1 MNKIPPVTLVA
12 GSLIAFTLITPA
24 QEWPRFH
31 GPNGTGISH
40 AKTIPTKIS
49 ESDLNWKLDL
59 PGSGNSS
66 PVLWGERIFV
76 TCTGDKAGGIAVLC
90 ANASDG
96 KVLWKRDFPLSPF
109 PRHQFNSFAA
119 ATPTADA
126 ERVYVV
132 WNEPDHYWLTALDHQ
147 GKTLW
152 QRDFGPF
159 VSQHACGAS
168 PMLCDG
174 KVILPNFQDD
184 PEFVEGPM
192 PDKRTGKSSIIAVS
206 ARTGETLWQ
215 TPRRSTVV
223 AYSTPCL
230 FEPKGGQRAL
240 IFNSQSHG
248 ISALDPDSGKVL
260 WEYEQAFDKRSI
272 SSPLIAGDIV
282 FGSCGSG
289 AGGNLVTAIRAGDAA
304 KGRKPKLAY
313 QLKKSAP
320 YVTTGVVVGD
330 RAWFWSDSGIVTCLS
345 APTGDVLFQERVG
358 GNYFGSPVW
367 VDGRLFC
374 VSTSGEVAVVEA
386 SDKFSV
392 LHRYA
397 LHERCHS
404 TPAVAAR
411 RLFIHTDKTL
421 WSFGGPRKFPAP

>member
-12 GSLIAFTLITPA
+12 VSLIAFTLITPA

-159 VSQHACGAS
+159 VSQHA
-168 PMLCDG
+168 
-174 KVILPNFQDD
+174 
-184 PEFVEGPM
+184 
-192 PDKRTGKSSIIAVS
+192 
-206 ARTGETLWQ
+206 
-215 TPRRSTVV
+215 
-223 AYSTPCL
+223 
-230 FEPKGGQRAL
+230 
-240 IFNSQSHG
+240 
-248 ISALDPDSGKVL
+248 
-260 WEYEQAFDKRSI
+260 
-272 SSPLIAGDIV
+272 
-282 FGSCGSG
+282 
-289 AGGNLVTAIRAGDAA
+289 
-304 KGRKPKLAY
+304 
-313 QLKKSAP
+313 
-320 YVTTGVVVGD
+320 
-330 RAWFWSDSGIVTCLS
+330 
-345 APTGDVLFQERVG
+345 
-358 GNYFGSPVW
+358 
-367 VDGRLFC
+367 
-374 VSTSGEVAVVEA
+374 
-386 SDKFSV
+386 
-392 LHRYA
+392 
-397 LHERCHS
+397 
-404 TPAVAAR
+404 
-411 RLFIHTDKTL
+411 
-421 WSFGGPRKFPAP
+421 